1 MEGIGRYEVVRRL
14 GVGAFATVWYG
25 WDPAL
30 SVPVAIK
37 VLADNWSHDADVR
50 QRFLAEARLLRKI
63 SDDRVVRVHD
73 IGELP
78 DGRPY
83 FVMDHADG
91 GTLAE
96 LVADHPD
103 APTALRLGAESARA
117 LHVLHEQGVVHRDVK
132 PSNLLLT
139 HRGGEPRVLI
149 ADLGMAK
156 ALADSSGMTMT
167 VGTPAYMAP
176 EQAHGTGGFDERADV
191 YATAAV
197 TYGLLTGKPPFG
209 SDAGIAGVLARSPEA
224 APAPVAHDVGA
235 PRDLDVLLREALAH
249 DPTRRPRTALDL
261 AARLDGIRER
271 MEAGEPVGTEPSDT
285 EPGGT
290 EPGGAEPGGW
300 SPRALAGLGVATFA
314 VFMAATWLTLRLLG

>member
-25 WDPAL
+25 WDPDL

-50 QRFLAEARLLRKI
+50 QRFLAEARLLRRI

-91 GTLAE
+91 GTVAE
-96 LVADHPD
+96 LMAEGPD
-103 APTALRLGAESARA
+103 VPTALRIAAESARA
-117 LHVLHEQGVVHRDVK
+117 LHVLHQHGIVHRDVK
-132 PSNLLLT
+132 PSNLLLV
-139 HRGGEPRVLI
+139 HREGDVHVLI

-156 ALADSSGMTMT
+156 ALAESSGLTMT

-176 EQAHGTGGFDERADV
+176 EQAQGTSGFDERADV
-191 YATAAV
+191 YAVAAV
-197 TYGLLTGKPPFG
+197 TYRLVAGRPPFG
-209 SDAGIAGVLARSPEA
+209 VDGGIAAVLGRTPEA
-224 APAPVAHDVGA
+224 VPEPVARAVGA
-235 PRDLDVLLREALAH
+235 PRDLDALLRECLSF
-249 DPTRRPRTALDL
+249 DPDRRPHSALDV
-261 AARLDGIRER
+261 ATRLDGIRER
-271 MEAGEPVGTEPSDT
+271 MEAGEPESEP
-285 EPGGT
+285 ER
-290 EPGGAEPGGW
+290 GW
-300 SPRALAGLGVATFA
+300 TPRALAGLGVATFA
-314 VFMAATWLTLRLLG
+314 VFTLATWLTLRLLG

>member
-30 SVPVAIK
+30 SVHVAIK

-50 QRFLAEARLLRKI
+50 QRFLAEARLLRRI
-63 SDDRVVRVHD
+63 ADDRVVRVHD

-96 LVADHPD
+96 LVADPPG
-103 APTALRLGAESARA
+103 ASTALRLGAESARA
-117 LHVLHEQGVVHRDVK
+117 LQVLHEHGVVHRDVK
-132 PSNLLLT
+132 PSNLLLA
-139 HRGGEPRVLI
+139 RREGEPGVLI

-156 ALADSSGMTMT
+156 ALADASGFTMT

-197 TYGLLTGKPPFG
+197 TYGLLTGGPPFATG
-209 SDAGIAGVLARSPEA
+209 AGLAGVLARSPEA
-224 APAPVAHDVGA
+224 APEPVAGDVGA

-249 DPTRRPRTALDL
+249 DPSRRPRTALEL
-261 AARLDGIRER
+261 ANRLDGIRRR
-271 MEAGEPVGTEPSDT
+271 MELDDPDGVPDGEPAS
-285 EPGGT
+285 
-290 EPGGAEPGGW
+290 GW
-300 SPRALAGLGVATFA
+300 TSRALAGLGVATFA

>member
-1 MEGIGRYEVVRRL
+1 MEGIGRYEVARRL

-96 LVADHPD
+96 LVTSPPD

-117 LHVLHEQGVVHRDVK
+117 LHVLHEHGVVHRDVK

-139 HRGGEPRVLI
+139 HRDGEPRVLI

-156 ALADSSGMTMT
+156 ALADSSGVTMT
-167 VGTPAYMAP
+167 VGTPAYIAP
-176 EQAHGTGGFDERADV
+176 EQAYGTGGFDERADV

-197 TYGLLTGKPPFG
+197 TYGLLTGNPPFAND
-209 SDAGIAGVLARSPEA
+209 SGIAGVLGRSREA
-224 APAPVAHDVGA
+224 APEPIAHLVGA
-235 PRDLDVLLREALAH
+235 PRDLDVLLRESLAH
-249 DPTRRPRTALDL
+249 DPARRPRTALDL
-261 AARLDGIRER
+261 AARLDGIRRR
-271 MEAGEPVGTEPSDT
+271 MEAGEPVGS
-285 EPGGT
+285 
-290 EPGGAEPGGW
+290 EPGGW
-300 SPRALAGLGVATFA
+300 SPRALAGLGAATFA

>member
-37 VLADNWSHDADVR
+37 VLADNWSHEADVR
-50 QRFLAEARLLRKI
+50 QRFLAEARLLRRI

-91 GTLAE
+91 GTVAE
-96 LVADHPD
+96 LAADAQD
-103 APTALRLGAESARA
+103 VPTALRLGAESARA
-117 LHVLHEQGVVHRDVK
+117 LHVLHQHGVVHRDVK
-132 PSNLLLT
+132 PSNLLLVD
-139 HRGGEPRVLI
+139 REGELHVLI

-156 ALADSSGMTMT
+156 ALADSSGLTMT

-191 YATAAV
+191 YAVAAV
-197 TYGLLTGKPPFG
+197 TYRLLAGRPPFG
-209 SDAGIAGVLARSPEA
+209 VDGGIGAVLGRTSEAVPE
-224 APAPVAHDVGA
+224 PVAKSLGA
-235 PRDLDVLLREALAH
+235 PRDLDDLLREALAL
-249 DPTRRPRTALDL
+249 DPERRPRSALDL
-261 AARLDGIRER
+261 AERLDVIRGR
-271 MEAGEPVGTEPSDT
+271 VIDAGADQTWEEDEDGPRSRGPVGGRVLATV
-285 EPGGT
+285 GGVT
-290 EPGGAEPGGW
+290 F
-300 SPRALAGLGVATFA
+300 FA
-314 VFMAATWLTLRLLG
+314 VALATWLLLQMR

>member
-96 LVADHPD
+96 LVVERPE
-103 APTALRLGAESARA
+103 PLTALRLGAESARA
-117 LHVLHEQGVVHRDVK
+117 LHVLHENGVVHRDVK

-139 HRGGEPRVLI
+139 RREGEPRVLI

-176 EQAHGTGGFDERADV
+176 EQAHGTAGFDQRADV

-197 TYGLLTGKPPFG
+197 TYGLLTGTPPFG
-209 SDAGIAGVLARSPEA
+209 SDSGIAGVLARSPEA
-224 APAPVAHDVGA
+224 TPAPVAHDVGA

-249 DPTRRPRTALDL
+249 DPARRPRTALDL
-261 AARLDGIRER
+261 ASRLDGIRER
-271 MEAGEPVGTEPSDT
+271 MEAGEASTDT
-285 EPGGT
+285 DT
-290 EPGGAEPGGW
+290 ARGW
-300 SPRALAGLGVATFA
+300 TPRALAGLGVATFA